1 MKSMPKVGLA
11 LGAGGARGLAH
22 IGVLKVLDA
31 SGIPIHCITGS
42 SMGSIVAAMYACGV
56 KPDFIGKMA
65 DQMRLMKWVDI
76 AVPRMGLAAG
86 RRIAEMYKLVT
97 GNRTFKD
104 CQIPLAIMATDLV
117 KGEPVTI
124 TKGPL
129 HEAMLASSALP
140 GIFPPFKRGKQ
151 MLVDGGVLERVPID
165 AARKLGAE
173 VVIAVDVRFAS
184 WEPKINNAIDVL
196 FRSYELL
203 EREVGRSIAL
213 KADILIHPD
222 LDYIGTL
229 DFAAIEECIQVGEEA
244 AIKALPSIKKL
255 LRRKQG

>member
-1 MKSMPKVGLA
+1 MKALPKIGLA

-22 IGVLKVLDA
+22 IGVLKVLDTA
-31 SGIPIHCITGS
+31 GIPLHCITGS

-86 RRIAEMYKLVT
+86 RRVSEMYKLVT

-104 CQIPLAIMATDLV
+104 VKIPLAIMATDLV
-117 KGEPVTI
+117 KGESVTI
-124 TKGPL
+124 TKGYL
-129 HEAMLASSALP
+129 HEAILASSALP
-140 GIFPPFKRGKQ
+140 GIFPPFKRGDQ
-151 MLVDGGVLERVPID
+151 MLVDGGVLERVPVD
-165 AARKLGAE
+165 AARKLGAD
-173 VVIAVDVRFAS
+173 VVIAVDVRFAT

-213 KADILIHPD
+213 KADILINPA
-222 LDYIGTL
+222 LDHIGTT
-229 DFAAIEECIQVGEEA
+229 DFAAIEECIRIGEETT
-244 AIKALPSIKKL
+244 IRALPGIKKM
-255 LRRKQG
+255 LRKKQN